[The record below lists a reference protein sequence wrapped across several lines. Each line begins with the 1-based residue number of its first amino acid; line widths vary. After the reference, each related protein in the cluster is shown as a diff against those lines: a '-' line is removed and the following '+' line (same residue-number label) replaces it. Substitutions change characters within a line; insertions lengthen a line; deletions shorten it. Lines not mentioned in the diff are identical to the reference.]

1 MGYSGWGPGQLEG
14 EMEQDH
20 WVLSNIDLD
29 IIFGKKSK
37 EKWKN
42 GVDRRTY
49 KVIFSKIQK
58 YFPGYECNWSVE
70 NGIKDMIKK
79 LKEITF
85 SEKEFNNKKFYRLQ
99 KLEDLRM
106 KKMINDEL
114 IWINHN

>member
-1 MGYSGWGPGQLEG
+1 
-14 EMEQDH
+14 MELVKDRKI
-20 WVLSNIDLD
+20 NNGID
-29 IIFGKKSK
+29 K
-37 EKWKN
+37 
-42 GVDRRTY
+42 RTY

-114 IWINHN
+114 IWINRN